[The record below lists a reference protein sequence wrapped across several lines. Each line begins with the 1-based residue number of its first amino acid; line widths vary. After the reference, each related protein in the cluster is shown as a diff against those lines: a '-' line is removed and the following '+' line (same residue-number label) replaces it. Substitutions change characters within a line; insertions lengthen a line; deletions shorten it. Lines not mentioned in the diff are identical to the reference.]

1 MMNDAVIF
9 LKQIALSKIDY
20 KKGILQNILRNMTV
34 LRESFFSKSNL
45 IFFNT
50 VKFFYK

>member
-20 KKGILQNILRNMTV
+20 KKGILQNILRIMTV
-34 LRESFFSKSNL
+34 LRESFFSKKQFD
-45 IFFNT
+45 IF
-50 VKFFYK
+50 